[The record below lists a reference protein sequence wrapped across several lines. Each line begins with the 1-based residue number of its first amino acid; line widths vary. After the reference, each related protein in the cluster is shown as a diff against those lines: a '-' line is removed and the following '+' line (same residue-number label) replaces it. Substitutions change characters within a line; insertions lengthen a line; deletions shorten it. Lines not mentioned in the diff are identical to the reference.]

1 MYDKLLNKNVITA
14 TLVSLMVLGVTKT
27 CDAQGVVSLVEEEN
41 VVLPQD
47 NTSEVIDESGDF
59 DEFSLEINAEIP
71 DTLPEDEGAIPLDD
85 EAFISPAPV
94 TTSELATDSDSA
106 LANEPI
112 SESINTATENQAAVN
127 NDVTVAQE
135 PVQVTADV
143 ANTSNF
149 DNPIDNQTNVDV
161 QNDTP
166 LTAQQENTPD
176 ENFDLGLQETLPEEV
191 VVQNSVA
198 QNDSPLAPSAAVN
211 TQRNMQDVKEN
222 FANSVLSK
230 IDNDLFAQMS
240 DIEKQTTL
248 LTLELRREK
257 LRSEI
262 EAVKAQRTKAEEEKI
277 AAQEAKERQELEWQ
291 KEQELKIYKEQQ
303 LLKEKEIELEKIKQ
317 KKALVAYMNKM
328 LEDKQK
334 WINENAKLLKKLKEV
349 ENNRNEIAENFKDK
363 LNNLVTLSN
372 KFIQS
377 VNSAKSNHDRTIA
390 SLTAQ
395 NIQLKKR
402 LEAEVAA
409 AQNAQQNP
417 FSSSSSSDNIAI
429 PQDETLEPQIDITQ
443 EYAIMDITGKNNSL
457 VAKLINKE
465 GDAFLVRTGTVL
477 QTGHSVE
484 EITPSYIKFN
494 KKGSRQFLYSG
505 NSIEPE
511 KFEGENVVTE
521 KPKKQVVEAPAP
533 KTVGDSSAPTL
544 GSGMF
549 VK

>member
-127 NDVTVAQE
+127 NDVPVAQE

-161 QNDTP
+161 QNDTS

>member
-14 TLVSLMVLGVTKT
+14 TLVSLMVLGVAKT

-71 DTLPEDEGAIPLDD
+71 DTLPEDEGVIPLDD

-94 TTSELATDSDSA
+94 TTSELAAESDSA
-106 LANEPI
+106 IANEPT

-127 NDVTVAQE
+127 NDAPVAQE
-135 PVQVTADV
+135 PMQVTADV
-143 ANTSNF
+143 ANTANLN
-149 DNPIDNQTNVDV
+149 NPIDNQANVDM
-161 QNDTP
+161 QNNAP

-191 VVQNSVA
+191 VVQNSVT
-198 QNDSPLAPSAAVN
+198 QNDSPLAPSVAAN

-257 LRSEI
+257 IRSEI

-303 LLKEKEIELEKIKQ
+303 LLKEKEIELEKIRQ

-328 LEDKQK
+328 LEDKQQ

-377 VNSAKSNHDRTIA
+377 ANSAKSNHDRTIA

-409 AQNAQQNP
+409 AQSAQQNP
-417 FSSSSSSDNIAI
+417 FSSSSSSGNIAI
-429 PQDETLEPQIDITQ
+429 PQDETVEPQIDITQ

-457 VAKLINKE
+457 VAKLINKD

-505 NSIEPE
+505 SSIEPE

-521 KPKKQVVEAPAP
+521 KSKKQVVEAPAP